1 MRNLYNQD
9 LQYFVNTSLGNIK
22 KIFKAQKN
30 YMFFL
35 IFKDGY
41 ELALQDILG
50 YLKLCNEKE
59 LSKEIENILINIRSR

>member
-1 MRNLYNQD
+1 MKNLYNQD
-9 LQYFVNTSLGNIK
+9 LQYFVNTSLGSIK
-22 KIFKAQKN
+22 RIFKAQKN
-30 YMFFL
+30 DIFFI

-59 LSKEIENILINIRSR
+59 LSKEIENILKI

>member
-1 MRNLYNQD
+1 MKNLYNQD
-9 LQYFVNTSLGNIK
+9 LQYFVNTSLGSIK
-22 KIFKAQKN
+22 RIFKAKN
-30 YMFFL
+30 DIFFI

-59 LSKEIENILINIRSR
+59 LSKEIENALKNIKE

>member
-1 MRNLYNQD
+1 MKNLYNQD
-9 LQYFVNTSLGNIK
+9 LQYFVNTSLGSIK
-22 KIFKAQKN
+22 RIFKAQKN
-30 YMFFL
+30 DIFFI

-59 LSKEIENILINIRSR
+59 LSKEIENVLKSIRSR